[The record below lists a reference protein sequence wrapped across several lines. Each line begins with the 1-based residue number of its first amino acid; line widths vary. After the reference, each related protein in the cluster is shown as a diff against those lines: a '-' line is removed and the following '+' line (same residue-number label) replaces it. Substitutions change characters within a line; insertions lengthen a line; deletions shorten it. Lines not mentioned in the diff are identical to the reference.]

1 MTQQDANKDVLR
13 RFYAEFWNAGNVD
26 AVDALVADD
35 YVDHQPVPDMPAGK
49 AGFAEL
55 IRLWHT
61 GFPDITETVEDLIA
75 EGDRVVGRFTFRGTH
90 TGEFMGIAPTGRKV
104 SMTGID
110 IVRVEDGRIAEF
122 WYAEQLHDLL
132 RQLDALP
139 EHVAAAAARGEDAA

>member
-1 MTQQDANKDVLR
+1 MSEANKDILR

-35 YVDHQPVPDMPAGK
+35 FVDHQTVPGTPAGK
-49 AGFAEL
+49 EDFAAL

-61 GFPDITETVEDLIA
+61 GFPDMSETVEELIA

-90 TGEFMGIAPTGRKV
+90 TGEFMGIAPTGRQV

-110 IVRVEDGRIAEF
+110 IVRIRDGKIAEF
-122 WYAEQLHDLL
+122 WYAEQLNDLL
-132 RQLDALP
+132 RQLT
-139 EHVAAAAARGEDAA
+139 E